1 MTFTMATPSP
11 RVWSLARLSL
21 GFTLDQVS
29 AGLAGLSPLD
39 ALLVL
44 AVNQANIA
52 PLTRDPAARQ
62 AYGALAHAAPDD
74 ARRPASVNAM
84 ANSLGIPFETT
95 RRRLK
100 RLEAE
105 GVCKILPG
113 AGVLIPEAFL
123 TSPAYLQ
130 SVMAA
135 HDRLVGFYGRL
146 LDGGLLD
153 PLPPANYAVDEGV
166 PMRGAARLISD
177 YLLRALDGLLR
188 EGGDAISAMTL
199 LAILVAAVEDAPWPP
214 EAEWALTAVPFKAI
228 TSTRL
233 ARRLGLPTET
243 VRRHVLQLIEAGLAR
258 RAPGGITVAQ
268 DILAR
273 PHIQSL
279 AEEHAAAVQRLF
291 AGLAER
297 GVVAAWEQTGA
308 GLAPRQRA

>member
-1 MTFTMATPSP
+1 MTSDMVTPSP

-21 GFTLDQVS
+21 GFTLEQVG
-29 AGLAGLSPLD
+29 AGLAGLSPMD
-39 ALLVL
+39 ALLVM

-62 AYGALAHAAPDD
+62 AYGALEHAAPDD

-95 RRRLK
+95 RRRLR
-100 RLEAE
+100 RLEAQ
-105 GVCKILPG
+105 GVCTILPG
-113 AGVLIPEAFL
+113 AGVVIPEAFL

-153 PLPPANYAVDEGV
+153 LLPATNYDIDDGV
-166 PMRGAARLISD
+166 PLRGAARLISD
-177 YLLRALDGLLR
+177 YLLRSLDGLLR
-188 EGGDAISAMTL
+188 EAGDVVSAVTL
-199 LAILVAAVEDAPWPP
+199 LAILVTAIDEAPWPP
-214 EAEWALTAVPFKAI
+214 ETEGALTAVPFQA
-228 TSTRL
+228 TTAARL
-233 ARRLGLPTET
+233 ARRLGLPGET
-243 VRRHVLQLIEAGLAR
+243 IRRHILTLVDAGLAR
-258 RAPGGITVAQ
+258 RAPDGITVAQ
-268 DILAR
+268 DILTR
-273 PHIQSL
+273 PHIRTL

-297 GVVAAWEQTGA
+297 GVVAAWEQIGA
-308 GLAPRQRA
+308 GAAPRQRA